1 MKANKESGNICKNNI
16 HGKTMIITRNILNK
30 IMDNRISDDC
40 IIYLSG
46 PSSLDTPLNKMRD
59 KNFICVNGSAGHLID
74 NNIPIFIYVV
84 CDGSFMKTIKTYFIS
99 IPPMLSIPLLVKM
112 LLKEL
117 IQQRQRA
124 CSTHAFC

>member
-1 MKANKESGNICKNNI
+1 ML
-16 HGKTMIITRNILNK
+16 ITHEILNG
-30 IMDNRISDDC
+30 IMGERVSDDC

-46 PSSLDTPLNKMRD
+46 PSSLDTPLEIMRS
-59 KNFICVNGSAGHLID
+59 KSCICVNGSAGYLIN
-74 NNIPIFIYVV
+74 NNIPVFLYVV

-117 IQQRQRA
+117 IQQRQRP
-124 CSTHAFC
+124 CSTHVFC